1 MLVISIDQIPTSPPE
16 LFELSKDIPAFVF
29 SALNIGAVWL
39 AHANWSRTFGLQDPI
54 TIQLS
59 LGLVILMLVFVYP
72 IKLVAQATVIFI
84 TSTLLGFS
92 LFDTG
97 LFENEGWADNTISGL
112 FVFVALGLMALGSII
127 IAFYQNSLRFAE
139 ELHMTDYE
147 RTYCHLTTVAWAVVI
162 CTALLSLLIALLAS
176 PGKVPR
182 AGFIYST
189 QVMTIPLAQTL
200 YRAYLQK
207 KLIAGKLPA
216 DRS

>member
-1 MLVISIDQIPTSPPE
+1 
-16 LFELSKDIPAFVF
+16 
-29 SALNIGAVWL
+29 
-39 AHANWSRTFGLQDPI
+39 
-54 TIQLS
+54 
-59 LGLVILMLVFVYP
+59 
-72 IKLVAQATVIFI
+72 VAQATVIFI
-84 TSTLLGFS
+84 TSTLMGFS

-139 ELHMTDYE
+139 ELRMTGYE